1 MPPEEATGGGD
12 VEVGEGSEGIGG
24 LQHWGVEGSQLSL
37 VGAIL
42 GDRGQLVT

>member
-1 MPPEEATGGGD
+1 MPPEEATGEGD
-12 VEVGEGSEGIGG
+12 GEVGEGSEEIGG
-24 LQHWGVEGSQLSL
+24 LQCCGVEGGQLSL